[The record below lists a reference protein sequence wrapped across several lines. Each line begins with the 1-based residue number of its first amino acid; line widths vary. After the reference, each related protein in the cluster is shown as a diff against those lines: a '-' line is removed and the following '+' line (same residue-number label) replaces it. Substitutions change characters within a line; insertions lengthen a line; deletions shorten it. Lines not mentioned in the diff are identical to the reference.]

1 MEFED
6 TPKDVIDYL
15 SRSDSPQSRACLPAG
30 RENAKVHFFCFF
42 APFLCA
48 LCASAVK
55 I

>member
-15 SRSDSPQSRACLPAG
+15 SRSDSPQRRVYLPAG
-30 RENAKVHFFCFF
+30 RENAKVHSFCFS

-48 LCASAVK
+48 LFASAVK